1 MVLQQAVPLTVW
13 GQSPPFETIQVSL
26 ADAEVSAC
34 ADSAG
39 DWEAV
44 LPPQVAGGPHRLCVR
59 SASGS
64 LDLEDVWIGEV
75 WLLAG
80 QSNMEWTAS
89 QFPDATADAADAHA
103 PMVRHFTLATHR
115 APLASNDIRG
125 TWRVMSPESAPAFS
139 AFGMYFAKFWGDRQS
154 VALGLV
160 VSALGDTSAEM
171 WLSRSAMVAD
181 PVLRPAVE
189 EFDGQL
195 AVHTKGLATT
205 AETAPDILMP
215 SRGNSGA
222 RGKDD
227 PNPRGGDASP
237 RRPSRE
243 VGRLGEPSLPVIV
256 SAACAAPQ
264 DVCTLEFLRR
274 YAPCCLFNGMIHPLA
289 RCRFRGVI
297 WYQGESN
304 GRRASTYHRLL
315 TRLISEW
322 RTLFK
327 SPELPVIVI
336 QLPRFREVE
345 VVAQVS
351 MWADLREAQARA
363 VSEMP
368 LTWLVSC
375 IDLGDPIDIHPPNK
389 KEYARRALAC
399 VNANV
404 YQQRVPWRGPSP
416 RDWKIAD
423 GTVRV
428 AFDGHGLDLRQNPH
442 GSGFTLAGADGVF
455 FAAHA
460 RLEET
465 TVLVEAVKQPATLR
479 YAWADNPPVTLFDQ
493 EGWPAAPFCINLRNS
508 NQQQTCV

>member
-1 MVLQQAVPLTVW
+1 MIKIYSLLHRIGKRVALSDEGDRPQNHHESFSFSVITSLSISRFFSSHMVLQQGVPLTVW
-13 GQSPPFETIQVSL
+13 GQSPPFETIQVTL
-26 ADAEVSAC
+26 ADAEASAC

-44 LPPQVAGGPHRLCVR
+44 LPPQGAGGPHILRVR

-64 LDLEDVWIGEV
+64 LDFEDVWIGEV

-80 QSNMEWTAS
+80 QSNIEWTAS
-89 QFPDATADAADAHA
+89 QFPDASADAADAHA

-115 APLASNDIRG
+115 GPEASNDIRG

-139 AFGMYFAKFWGDRQS
+139 AIGMYFAKFWGERQS

-181 PVLRPAVE
+181 PVLRPTVE
-189 EFDGQL
+189 EFDAQV
-195 AVHTKGLATT
+195 ARHTNELATA
-205 AETAPDILMP
+205 AEP
-215 SRGNSGA
+215 
-222 RGKDD
+222 
-227 PNPRGGDASP
+227 
-237 RRPSRE
+237 
-243 VGRLGEPSLPVIV
+243 
-256 SAACAAPQ
+256 
-264 DVCTLEFLRR
+264 TLDFLRR

-315 TRLISEW
+315 THLISEW
-322 RTLFK
+322 RSLFK

-345 VVAQVS
+345 AVAQVS
-351 MWADLREAQARA
+351 MWADLREAQAQA
-363 VSEMP
+363 VSELP
-368 LTWLVSC
+368 SAWLVSC

-404 YQQRVPWRGPSP
+404 YQQQVPWCGPSP
-416 RDWKIAD
+416 QDWYIEE
-423 GTVRV
+423 GIVRL
-428 AFDGHGLDLRQNPH
+428 AFDCHGRGLDLRQPPL

-460 RLEET
+460 RLDEA
-465 TVLVEAVKQPATLR
+465 TVLVWHESVNQPATLR

-493 EGWPAAPFCINLRNS
+493 DGWPTAPFRCDHLK
-508 NQQQTCV
+508 